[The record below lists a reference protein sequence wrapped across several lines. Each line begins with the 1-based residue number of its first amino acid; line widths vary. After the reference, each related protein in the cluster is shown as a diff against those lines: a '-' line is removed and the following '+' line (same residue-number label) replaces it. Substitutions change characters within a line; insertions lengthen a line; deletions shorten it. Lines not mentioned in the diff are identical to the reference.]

1 MSRIGMILLAFFVS
15 FLFIP
20 LQEIQAE
27 SSENAISS
35 VVVNIRESPSLDAL
49 ITDKMEISKEYPI
62 IRTQGDWVELQ
73 LPEGKSGWVASYLV
87 VKEEKRTDE
96 TNDDNYT
103 DEHHSSAT
111 IASVLEDA
119 INVRLEPTTSSA
131 IIGKLAKDTQIH
143 IVGEQGEWTEI
154 QYSGNKGWIKSSLL
168 QHKEDSNTA
177 KTKDKAT
184 TDKDSKRIT
193 ILYNRTN
200 IRSNATV
207 NSTIVSIANE
217 GDSFPVIKEIGDWYK
232 IRLSN
237 GSEGYVA
244 NWIVDTPSIT
254 KDAKSDSPT
263 ASKKKTK
270 KGNKKDLKGKVI
282 VIDPGHGGKD
292 SGTIGYLGTLEK
304 NLTNRTANLLA
315 AKLRSA
321 GSKVI
326 LTRTDD
332 TFLSLEK
339 RVEIS
344 STYDADAFV
353 SIHYDSVKDHNIMGM
368 TSYYYTSR
376 QKELA
381 NELHAELIEATN
393 MIDRG
398 VRKNDYFVL
407 RENSQPATLLEL
419 GYLSNQQE
427 EKFVSTNKY
436 QETVSAAIY
445 QGLANY
451 FK

>member
-1 MSRIGMILLAFFVS
+1 MILLAFFVS
-15 FLFIP
+15 FLFIS
-20 LQEIQAE
+20 LQEIKAE
-27 SSENAISS
+27 NSENAISA

-49 ITDKMEISKEYPI
+49 VTDQMEISKEYPI
-62 IRTQGDWVELQ
+62 ISTQGDWVELQ
-73 LPEGKSGWVASYLV
+73 LPGGKSGWVASYLV
-87 VKEEKRTDE
+87 IKKEKRTEE
-96 TNDDNYT
+96 TNGDSYT
-103 DEHHSSAT
+103 DEHRSSAT

-154 QYSGNKGWIKSSLL
+154 QYSGNKGWIKSSFL
-168 QHKEDSNTA
+168 QHKKDSSTDEA
-177 KTKDKAT
+177 KNAAKAAE
-184 TDKDSKRIT
+184 DSKRIT

-217 GDSFPVIKEIGDWYK
+217 GDSFSVIKEIGDWYK
-232 IRLSN
+232 IQLEN
-237 GSEGYVA
+237 GKEGYVA
-244 NWIVDTPSIT
+244 NWIVDAPSIT
-254 KDAKSDSPT
+254 KDAESPPLT
-263 ASKKKTK
+263 GSKKTTK

-315 AKLRSA
+315 KKLMSA

-339 RVEIS
+339 RVDIS
-344 STYDADAFV
+344 SQYDADAFV
-353 SIHYDSVKDHNIMGM
+353 SIHYDSVKNHNIMGM

-419 GYLSNQQE
+419 GYLSNPKE

-436 QETVSAAIY
+436 QETVSSAIY

>member
-1 MSRIGMILLAFFVS
+1 MNRKGIILLAFLVS
-15 FLFIP
+15 FFFIP

-27 SSENAISS
+27 SSENAIST

-49 ITDKMEISKEYPI
+49 VRDQMEINKEYPI

-73 LPEGKSGWVASYLV
+73 LSEGKTGWVASYLV
-87 VKEEKRTDE
+87 VKKDKRAYQSNVDSN
-96 TNDDNYT
+96 TN
-103 DEHHSSAT
+103 EHHSSAI

-119 INVRLEPTTSSA
+119 INVRREPTTSSA

-143 IVGEQGEWTEI
+143 IIFEQGDWTQI
-154 QYSGNKGWIKSSLL
+154 QYSGNKGWVKSTLL
-168 QHKEDSNTA
+168 QYKEDNKSTETKNKTTA
-177 KTKDKAT
+177 EE
-184 TDKDSKRIT
+184 DSKRIT

-200 IRSNATV
+200 IRNNATV
-207 NSTIVSIANE
+207 NSNIISIANE
-217 GDSFPVIKEIGDWYK
+217 GDSFSVIKEIGDWYK
-232 IRLSN
+232 IQLPN
-237 GSEGYVA
+237 GQEGYVA

-254 KDAKSDSPT
+254 KDEEETSLT
-263 ASKKKTK
+263 ASNKTTK

-315 AKLRSA
+315 KKLRSA

-332 TFLSLEK
+332 AFLSLEE
-339 RVEIS
+339 RVDIS
-344 STYDADAFV
+344 SRYDADAFI
-353 SIHYDSVKDHNIMGM
+353 SIHYDSVKNHDIMGM
-368 TSYYYTSR
+368 TSYYYTSA

-381 NELHAELIEATN
+381 NELHAELIEASN
-393 MIDRG
+393 LLDRG

-419 GYLSNQQE
+419 GFLSNQQE
-427 EKFVSTNKY
+427 ERLVSTNKY
-436 QETVSAAIY
+436 QETVSTAIY

-451 FK
+451 FQ